1 MWCPLALRRCG
12 RRVASDLI
20 EHSTVKVRAGGR
32 GSKIVDRC
40 RVLRTASQIFLLLST
55 AKPCPKMLSA
65 KHARG
70 AQAPFLHAAM
80 RSIRTTGSVLGARV
94 RVNGAEFVVCGTS
107 IPLRDLPSCERV
119 VVAINV
125 QTRRLV
131 YKSRYCWRVVNEP
144 LRGGVRRSLLF
155 PEHDEMGE
163 PEPELPPELV
173 AEYANELFPFAAD
186 TNRPT
191 SPAYSPFRG
200 SSVSPSYSPT
210 SPSYSPTSPNYH
222 PPSPAYSPPSPSPP
236 QSSVV
241 NDDEDVV
248 GGNEDTTPLARI
260 DVRPSSPRSITV
272 ARGIPCNQ
280 LVFRMYERFED
291 DDDDDEA
298 LMRAFPPVRRVTP
311 PPPPPPAHVFQP
323 VAMDVQRGE
332 WQQAN
337 NFLAVPAQTRAN

>member
-1 MWCPLALRRCG
+1 
-12 RRVASDLI
+12 
-20 EHSTVKVRAGGR
+20 
-32 GSKIVDRC
+32 
-40 RVLRTASQIFLLLST
+40 
-55 AKPCPKMLSA
+55 MLSA
-65 KHARG
+65 K
-70 AQAPFLHAAM
+70 QAPGAGPPFLGAAM
-80 RSIRTTGSVLGARV
+80 RSIRATGSVLGARV
-94 RVNGAEFVVCGTS
+94 RVNGVEFAVCGTS
-107 IPLRDLPSCERV
+107 TRLCDLDVCERV

-125 QTRRLV
+125 PSRRLV
-131 YKSRYCWRVVNEP
+131 YRSRCCWRAVNGP
-144 LRGGVRRSLLF
+144 LHGGARRALSF
-155 PEHDEMGE
+155 GSIVDERE
-163 PEPELPPELV
+163 ADEEEF
-173 AEYANELFPFAAD
+173 APFND
-186 TNRPT
+186 
-191 SPAYSPFRG
+191 PAGRVTPSYSPVRY
-200 SSVSPSYSPT
+200 SPVRYSTVSPSYSPT

-236 QSSVV
+236 QSSSV

-248 GGNEDTTPLARI
+248 GGNDDTTPLARI
-260 DVRPSSPRSITV
+260 DVRPSSTRSITI

-311 PPPPPPAHVFQP
+311 PPPPPAPVFQP